1 MISAASRALP
11 AVSFSEGDG
20 LRHLHLGDT
29 DWVQGS
35 MRIRSP
41 WKIELDYVQ
50 RMMAAL
56 LLRRGPLEPLPGE
69 ALPHAVQLGLGAA
82 ALTKACH
89 QTLRWRSTAVEL
101 NPQVVQACRQWFKLP
116 PDDARL
122 AVVLADAAEWV
133 RQPAQAGTVD
143 LLCVDLYDH
152 DAAAPVLDDE
162 GFYRDC
168 RAVLGEDGVMS
179 VNVFGWRANLA
190 ASLRRLRAAFGA
202 AHVASLPPTA
212 EGNTVMLAWREG
224 AWPERAE
231 LEQRAAGIQ
240 RVLKLPAL
248 RWARSLQRMG

>member
-1 MISAASRALP
+1 MPTDPRTELP
-11 AVSFSEGDG
+11 AVSLSEGEG

-29 DWVQGS
+29 EWVQGT

-56 LLRRGPLEPLPGE
+56 LLRRGPLEPQPGE
-69 ALPHAVQLGLGAA
+69 APPHAVQLGLGAA

-122 AVVLADAAEWV
+122 AVVVADAADWV
-133 RQPAQAGTVD
+133 RQPAQLGTAD

-162 GFYRDC
+162 VFYRDC

-179 VNVFGWRANLA
+179 VNVFGWRAHLA
-190 ASLRRLRAAFGA
+190 GSLRRLRAAFGA
-202 AHVASLPPTA
+202 AHVAWLPPTE
-212 EGNTVMLAWREG
+212 EGNTVLLAWRDG
-224 AWPERAE
+224 PWPDRETLAARAAE
-231 LEQRAAGIQ
+231 LQ
-240 RVLKLPAL
+240 RVMKLPAS
-248 RWARSLQRMG
+248 RWARSLSRSG